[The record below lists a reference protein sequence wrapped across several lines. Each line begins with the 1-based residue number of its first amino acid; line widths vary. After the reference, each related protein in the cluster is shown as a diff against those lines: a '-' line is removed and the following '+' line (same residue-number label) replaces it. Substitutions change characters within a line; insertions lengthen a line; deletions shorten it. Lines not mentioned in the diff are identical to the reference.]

1 MRRTRLNPAK
11 RAGRFANYPGNLRN
25 YRGNFGKL
33 AGNFCAVRGWPG
45 NFPSAG
51 ASELGKL
58 PKFPGK
64 SGSAPGAGRKFPK
77 VRRGCAGEISEIAGE
92 ISAPSEEISAPT
104 RAGWEISPA
113 IFGAGKGGRESW
125 VSAVRADAR
134 PTKLAARDLVAKE
147 LRAALLNLIS
157 LKPVK
162 RIFLA
167 P

>member
-1 MRRTRLNPAK
+1 M
-11 RAGRFANYPGNLRN
+11 
-25 YRGNFGKL
+25 
-33 AGNFCAVRGWPG
+33 
-45 NFPSAG
+45 
-51 ASELGKL
+51 
-58 PKFPGK
+58 
-64 SGSAPGAGRKFPK
+64 
-77 VRRGCAGEISEIAGE
+77 AGET
-92 ISAPSEEISAPT
+92 SAPSTEIYAPSA
-104 RAGWEISPA
+104 AGWKISSE